1 MPMSEGEVLS
11 KREATDRCFCMFGI
25 SSLNEHTECHHISLF
40 GGQMHLQTYIVR
52 FRVEKD
58 GSFL

>member
-52 FRVEKD
+52 FRVEND